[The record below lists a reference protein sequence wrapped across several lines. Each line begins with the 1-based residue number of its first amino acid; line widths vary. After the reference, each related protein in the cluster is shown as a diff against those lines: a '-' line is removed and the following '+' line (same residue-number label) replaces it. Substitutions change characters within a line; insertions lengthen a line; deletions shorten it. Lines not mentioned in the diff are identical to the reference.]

1 MKWWGGLLCAAAIAS
16 TSDAAAFCGFYVA
29 PSDAPLYADATLVA
43 LMREG
48 TRTALSMSNN
58 YKGPLAD
65 FAMVVPVPVVLNKQD
80 VRTLPPHIFKRLETL
95 SAPRLVE
102 YWEQDPCVEQQQ
114 DKSGGTGT
122 RHKGAEGMMGDPSR
136 AGGYGVKIEAQFTV
150 DEYDVVVLGAEQS
163 DGLER
168 WLIDN
173 HYKIPKGAA
182 AVLAPYIKE
191 QMKFFVAKIDA
202 TKVKK
207 DETGVVVLS
216 PLRFHY
222 ESADFRLPVRLG
234 LLNSSGKQDLIVFT
248 LSKND
253 RYETANY
260 PNVFIPTNID
270 VKDATRKAFGSFY
283 ASLFDA
289 TLEKAGKRAVVTEY
303 SWSSH
308 SCDPCPT
315 PPLANEDLLTLGGDA
330 LLGMKKSGTGV
341 EIANAVPMVITRL
354 HARYDAT
361 TLTEDLVFRAGPP
374 IAGGR
379 ERLDTNG
386 QLEPG
391 TAPYLLNQFQARY
404 AIRHPFAGAITC
416 ERPLRGIWGGPPDD
430 DAPRSDT
437 AAATNLAAAPRDA
450 TYQQFAASR
459 IDELGFKGR
468 PAAAAP
474 DDVSGVP
481 MEYFVYGLLIGG
493 VLLILMRWI
502 HEQIE
507 RTARAQQTP

>member
-1 MKWWGGLLCAAAIAS
+1 MKWWGGLLCSAVVA
-16 TSDAAAFCGFYVA
+16 TTVDAEAFCGFYVA
-29 PSDAPLYADATLVA
+29 PSDAPLYADATMVA

-48 TRTALSMSNN
+48 TRTALTMSNN
-58 YKGPLAD
+58 YRGPLAD

-102 YWEQDPCVEQQQ
+102 YWEQDPCPLEQE
-114 DKSGGTGT
+114 DTSKESGSGTK
-122 RHKGAEGMMGDPSR
+122 HKGAEGMMGDPSKMPMD
-136 AGGYGVKIEAQFTV
+136 YGVKIEAQFSV

-173 HYKIPKGAA
+173 HYKIPNGAA

-202 TKVKK
+202 SKVKK

-222 ESADFRLPVRLG
+222 ESTDFRLPVRLG
-234 LLNSSGKQDLIVFT
+234 LLNSSGQQDLIVFT
-248 LSKND
+248 LSQDK

-270 VKDATRKAFGSFY
+270 VKNETRDAFGPFY

-303 SWSSH
+303 AWSSH

-315 PPLANEDLLTLGGDA
+315 PPLQAEDVADLGGDA
-330 LLGMKKSGTGV
+330 LLDMKKEPDKYDPKAFRV
-341 EIANAVPMVITRL
+341 KNAKDMILTRL
-354 HARYDAT
+354 HTRYDAS
-361 TLTEDLVFRAGPP
+361 TLTEDLVFRAAGPVV
-374 IAGGR
+374 GGR
-379 ERLDTNG
+379 ESWIPRAPIESGATPSDFNG
-386 QLEPG
+386 
-391 TAPYLLNQFQARY
+391 FQARY
-404 AIRHPFAGAITC
+404 VIRHLWEGPITC
-416 ERPLRGIWGGPPDD
+416 SDPYFGEWGGPPDGHKTK
-430 DAPRSDT
+430 A
-437 AAATNLAAAPRDA
+437 AAATNLAGAPR
-450 TYQQFAASR
+450 TVRYQQYAASR
-459 IDELGFKGR
+459 IEELGFSGR
-468 PAAAAP
+468 RAGIYERRSRPPAF
-474 DDVSGVP
+474 GQ
-481 MEYFVYGLLIGG
+481 FVLGLLIGG
-493 VLLILMRWI
+493 AIVWVMR
-502 HEQIE
+502 QID
-507 RTARAQQTP
+507 RAIAA